1 MKIRD
6 FIKIIFIIICIWV
19 GGFLVG
25 FTSGNNY
32 NKEEEYDISKVE
44 VLTIENER
52 LFDELLKW
60 EDHALRMKRI
70 CGVPDTVTWSYKE
83 KVTHCVNLRN
93 LEGR

>member
-1 MKIRD
+1 METRY
-6 FIKIIFIIICIWV
+6 FIIAILGCLITWI
-19 GGFLVG
+19 GGFAVG
-25 FTSGNNY
+25 YEY
-32 NKEEEYDISKVE
+32 NKEECDISKVE

>member
-1 MKIRD
+1 MKTRD
-6 FIKIIFIIICIWV
+6 YILMIVGCLCIWI
-19 GGFLVG
+19 GGFI
-25 FTSGNNY
+25 SGYEY
-32 NKEEEYDISKVE
+32 NKEECDISKVE